1 MSTPNTSENL
11 NEPAY
16 QKDDSQLRLPSYGG
30 QAVMEGVLMRG
41 KIALAM
47 SCRAPDGQIV
57 TIEEKLPQFYRSKWM
72 TVPFVRGVIGLW
84 DALNLGMRYLT
95 KSANIQTGEDEKL
108 EGSSLVFTIVLSL
121 ALGIAVFFLLPALAA
136 GGLEKLLNLSHW
148 WSNLVEGL
156 FRLLILVLY
165 MALVGRIPE
174 IKRTFM
180 YHGAEHKTI
189 NAFEAGLE
197 LTPENVEK
205 MTTVHPRCGTSF
217 ILTLVLISVLFFSI
231 LGPLPLGLR
240 LMTRL
245 LLLPVVSGIAYE
257 YIRFTAN
264 HMESPV
270 IRAII
275 QPNLLLQKLTTKEPS
290 IDMLE
295 VSISAFKHMYTAENS
310 SPSTLS

>member
-1 MSTPNTSENL
+1 ML
-11 NEPAY
+11 
-16 QKDDSQLRLPSYGG
+16 
-30 QAVMEGVLMRG
+30 
-41 KIALAM
+41 
-47 SCRAPDGQIV
+47 
-57 TIEEKLPQFYRSKWM
+57 F
-72 TVPFVRGVIGLW
+72 
-84 DALNLGMRYLT
+84 NLGMRYLT

-231 LGPLPLGLR
+231 LGPLPLVCVCSRGCCSCQSFQALHMNTSA
-240 LMTRL
+240 LQQTTWISCH
-245 LLLPVVSGIAYE
+245 PGNNPAQ
-257 YIRFTAN
+257 FTPSKIN
-264 HMESPV
+264 HK
-270 IRAII
+270 RA
-275 QPNLLLQKLTTKEPS
+275 K
-290 IDMLE
+290 
-295 VSISAFKHMYTAENS
+295 Y
-310 SPSTLS
+310 